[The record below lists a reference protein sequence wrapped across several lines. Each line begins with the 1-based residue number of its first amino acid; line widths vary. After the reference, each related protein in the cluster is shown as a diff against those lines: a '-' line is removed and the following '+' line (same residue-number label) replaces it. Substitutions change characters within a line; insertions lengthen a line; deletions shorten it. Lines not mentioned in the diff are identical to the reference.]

1 MWRLAREAAEG
12 RPAGSLPL
20 LHAPDVG
27 PQPSRGSRPPP
38 CPCHLVDVAVDSGRD
53 VRLSFSDGGKA
64 LLRGCQ
70 VGTCG
75 EAHNGRHVLLG
86 PG

>member
-20 LHAPDVG
+20 LHAPGGG
-27 PQPSRGSRPPP
+27 PQPSMGGRTLPP
-38 CPCHLVDVAVDSGRD
+38 PCHLVDVAVDSGRD
-53 VRLSFSDGGKA
+53 VRLSFSDGSKA

-70 VGTCG
+70 VSKC
-75 EAHNGRHVLLG
+75 
-86 PG
+86 